1 MMAEKIFAPVSFE
14 IAPDT
19 PATPTGRAGEPIS
32 AATGIDRA
40 MIAVMNEI
48 GAVGKTERNQQQGF
62 AYRGIA
68 QIYDAAHYAMAKHG
82 VYMLPEVLECTQHE
96 RATAKGGVMFLTLM
110 KVKYRF
116 VAADGSARESVVY
129 GEAMD
134 SADKST
140 NKAMAAAHKYC
151 ITQSFCLPYSE
162 MTDGDAETPEPIQPR
177 APVARMKETQPTAA
191 KNAAERDANI
201 AKPPTMQEWA
211 AGFID
216 RIKAAESQEA
226 LAVLFNGASK
236 GLAAIRKA
244 SPGLYT
250 SIMAADDVRRGEL
263 RFPPDP
269 MSGFDDK
276 LPDFS

>member
-1 MMAEKIFAPVSFE
+1 MADKIMQ
-14 IAPDT
+14 
-19 PATPTGRAGEPIS
+19 
-32 AATGIDRA
+32 GIDTA

-82 VYMLPEVLECTQHE
+82 VYMLPEVLECVQHE

-116 VAADGSARESVVY
+116 VAADGSTRESIVY

-162 MTDGDAETPEPIQPR
+162 MADGDAETPEPIQPR
-177 APVARMKETQPTAA
+177 AQVARTKETQPTAA
-191 KNAAERDANI
+191 LAKKAAEHNANI
-201 AKPPTMQEWA
+201 AKRPTMQEWG
-211 AGFID
+211 AGFIE
-216 RIKAAESQEA
+216 RIKAAPSQEA
-226 LAVLFNGASK
+226 LDVLFNGAAK
-236 GLAAIRKA
+236 GLAEVQKA
-244 SPGLYT
+244 LPGLYA
-250 SIMAADDVRRGEL
+250 SIIEADEKRRNGM
-263 RFPPDP
+263 RPPPDP
-269 MSGFDDK
+269 MEGFDDK